1 MAIGIS
7 TTKKEREQQ
16 MARHGSPDPSNQ
28 INMIGEGTVL
38 EGTLRARG
46 DVRVSGRVVG
56 RLEVA
61 GKVIVAQEGSV
72 EGELDAQSAD
82 IAGAIDGHI
91 QIAERIVLK
100 STARVDGDIKAGRLV
115 VEEGAVFAGQC
126 IMEARPGARTI
137 TPTPAENGKSVV
149 AGEA

>member
-7 TTKKEREQQ
+7 PNKKEREQQ
-16 MARHGSPDPSNQ
+16 MARHGVPDPSSQ

-82 IAGAIDGHI
+82 IAGTIDGHI
-91 QIAERIVLK
+91 QTSERVVLK
-100 STARVDGDIKAGRLV
+100 STARIDGDIKAGRLV

-126 IMEARPGARTI
+126 IMEARPGARSVTAA
-137 TPTPAENGKSVV
+137 PVENGNRVIPE
-149 AGEA
+149 EA